1 MLYYKTIES
10 GTLQL
15 LKELQSNPA
24 LQDMRLV
31 GGTGLALQLGHR
43 KSIDLDLFGLI
54 NEPSEDLRD
63 SLMAGHSFQI
73 IKESANIHIY
83 LIDGVKVDLVNYS
96 YQWIDSPLQDNGI
109 TIASINDIAAMKIT
123 AIIGRGTKK
132 DFIDLYFILKH
143 LSLTEILRLYMQKY
157 PEGSVFLAIKS
168 LSFFEDAEAD
178 PMPLMYEDVSW
189 DQIKESIL
197 QTIEEYCRHQ

>member
-1 MLYYKTIES
+1 MLHYKTIES

-15 LKELQSNPA
+15 LKELQSNPV
-24 LQDMRLV
+24 LQGMRLV

-54 NEPSEDLRD
+54 NVPSEDLRE

-73 IKESANIHIY
+73 IKESTNIHIY

-96 YQWIDSPLQDNGI
+96 YQWLDKSLQDNGI

-143 LSLTEILRLYMQKY
+143 LSLSEILNLYMQKY
-157 PEGSVFLAIKS
+157 PEGSVFMAIKS
-168 LSFFEDAEAD
+168 LSFFDDAEAD

-189 DQIKESIL
+189 NQIKDSIL
-197 QTIEEYCRHQ
+197 QTMEEYCHHQ